1 MGLIKKCIEA
11 IKCKCACAYN
21 DDFCPEKFNS
31 QIETIKEYKIDF
43 DSAKKLSLILNKLS
57 KKGNEHN

>member
-11 IKCKCACAYN
+11 IKCKCAYN

>member
-1 MGLIKKCIEA
+1 MYRGD
-11 IKCKCACAYN
+11 CAYN

>member
-21 DDFCPEKFNS
+21 DEFCHDKFKG
-31 QIETIKEYKIDF
+31 QIDTIKDYRIDF
-43 DSAKKLSLILNKLS
+43 ESAKKLSFILNKLD